1 MFNEVKNME
10 FELPKLPY
18 EYKALEPFIDEKT
31 MQIHHDKHHQA
42 YVDRLNAAIAE
53 KKEVKGKS
61 IEELLAQLDQVPS
74 EIRTAVRN
82 NGGGHYNHS
91 LYWEFM
97 TPNSKDTPQGKLSEA
112 ITKNFGSFEAFQKR
126 FSNAAATQFGSGW
139 TWLVEN
145 AGKLEVVSTSN
156 QDSPLSEGKTPILC
170 IDVWEHSYYLKFQN
184 RRPEYIENWWNVV
197 NWKKVEEQ
205 YKKSL

>member
-1 MFNEVKNME
+1 ME